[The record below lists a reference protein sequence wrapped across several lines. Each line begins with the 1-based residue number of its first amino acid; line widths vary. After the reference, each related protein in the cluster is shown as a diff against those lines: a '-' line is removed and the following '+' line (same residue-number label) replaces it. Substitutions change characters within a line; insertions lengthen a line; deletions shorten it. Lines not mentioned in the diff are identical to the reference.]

1 MPYRATRPQTE
12 ERVCFIQGAGKT
24 ELVPAPRE
32 GDLVIAADGGAA
44 QLAAAGVAPDA
55 ILGDFD
61 SLGRVPRAECPVL
74 VLPVE
79 KDETDTAAAIAY
91 GWERGYRRFC
101 ILGGTGG
108 REDHTWANVAH
119 LWSVAKRGGAATL
132 EGDGFIRTVIVN
144 NSLNIKPK
152 KGATVSIFS
161 LSEESRGVTLGGLYY
176 PLRDAILR
184 ADTPLGV
191 SNSALGEEA
200 TVSVKE
206 GALLVM
212 WEY

>member
-1 MPYRATRPQTE
+1 MTYRSVRPE
-12 ERVCFIQGAGKT
+12 VGKHVCFIQGAGRT
-24 ELVPAPRE
+24 ELVPAPVD

-44 QLAAAGVAPDA
+44 QLLAAGVAPDA

-61 SLGRVPRAECPVL
+61 SLGYVPKAGCPV
-74 VLPVE
+74 VPLPVE
-79 KDETDTAAAIAY
+79 KDETDTAAAISY
-91 GWERGYRRFC
+91 GWERGYHRFC

-119 LWSVAKRGGAATL
+119 LWSVAKRGGVATL
-132 EGDGFIRTVIVN
+132 EGDGFVRTVIVN
-144 NSLNIKPK
+144 NSLHIKPK
-152 KGATVSIFS
+152 KGATVSVFS
-161 LSEESRGVTLGGLYY
+161 LLEESRGVTLEGLYY
-176 PLRDAILR
+176 PLRDGTLR

-191 SNSALGEEA
+191 SNSALGTEV
-200 TVSVKE
+200 TVSVTE

>member
-1 MPYRATRPQTE
+1 MTYRATRPHTE
-12 ERVCFIQGAGKT
+12 ERVCFVQGAGET
-24 ELVPAPRE
+24 ELVPAPAA

-44 QLAAAGVAPDA
+44 RLSSAGVTPDV

-61 SLGRVPRAECPVL
+61 SLGHVPKADCPVF

-79 KDETDTAAAIAY
+79 KDETDTAAAISY

-108 REDHTWANVAH
+108 REDHTLANIAH
-119 LWSVAKRGGAATL
+119 LWSVAKRGGHATL
-132 EGDGFIRTVIVN
+132 EGDGFVRSVIVN
-144 NSLNIKPK
+144 DSLHFSPK
-152 KGATVSIFS
+152 KGKTVSVFS
-161 LSEESRGVTLGGLYY
+161 LTEESRGVTLEGLYY
-176 PLRDAILR
+176 PLSDGALR

-191 SNSALGEEA
+191 SNSALGGEA
-200 TVSVKE
+200 LVSVKE

-212 WEY
+212 WEA